1 MLIWPEVKIKTKKKK
16 KSTAYF
22 SLLKICIAIDIAP
35 INTSM
40 NAITQ
45 KIMLIQLTAVAI
57 ADICPATGSSTDAR
71 IKNTAPA
78 AMYPSSF
85 FNASTYPLYFNR
97 ASPNRTPTPIPNVP
111 SKKAI
116 FVMSSVFWTDN
127 DFYGA

>member
-40 NAITQ
+40 NAITK
-45 KIMLIQLTAVAI
+45 KIRLTQLTAVAI
-57 ADICPATGSSTDAR
+57 APTASTIGASTAAR

-78 AMYPSSF
+78 AM
-85 FNASTYPLYFNR
+85 
-97 ASPNRTPTPIPNVP
+97 
-111 SKKAI
+111 
-116 FVMSSVFWTDN
+116 
-127 DFYGA
+127 

>member
-1 MLIWPEVKIKTKKKK
+1 MLICPEVKIKIKKKK

-40 NAITQ
+40 NAITSN
-45 KIMLIQLTAVAI
+45 IMLIQTTAVAI
-57 ADICPATGSSTDAR
+57 DGIASATGWSTADR
-71 IKNTAPA
+71 IKNTAPDA
-78 AMYPSSF
+78 IYPSSF

-97 ASPNRTPTPIPNVP
+97 ASPTRTPTPIPNIP

-116 FVMSSVFWTDN
+116 FCHVLRFLN
-127 DFYGA
+127 G